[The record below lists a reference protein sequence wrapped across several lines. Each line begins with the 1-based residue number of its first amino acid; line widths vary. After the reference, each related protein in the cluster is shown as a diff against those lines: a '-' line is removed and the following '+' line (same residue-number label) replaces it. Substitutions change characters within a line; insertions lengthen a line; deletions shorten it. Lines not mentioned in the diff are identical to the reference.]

1 MPHHHHQAPVPV
13 CTKLLCIEMKVPRY
27 GNPIFA
33 LSEFITVWIIMCTHC
48 IEDPALHYCQD
59 QFASYQSNSWSV
71 IHSLYNC
78 PIVYL
83 QYYSTEYG
91 FRYLTKGIK
100 CILVLF
106 VLKSWSQVNSQLT
119 MRQGPLPVYAMN
131 SKQRLSC
138 QCQCGARSE
147 ARTLSKKEA
156 AVPPR
161 AVCPPSV
168 LL

>member
-1 MPHHHHQAPVPV
+1 MCPTTTTRRPSPSAQSCCVLKWKFPDMEIQYLHWASSSLYG
-13 CTKLLCIEMKVPRY
+13 LLCVHTASRI
-27 GNPIFA
+27 
-33 LSEFITVWIIMCTHC
+33 
-48 IEDPALHYCQD
+48 LHYCQD
-59 QFASYQSNSWSV
+59 QFASYQSNSWSA
-71 IHSLYNC
+71 IHSLYSC

-138 QCQCGARSE
+138 QCQCGPRSE
-147 ARTLSKKEA
+147 D
-156 AVPPR
+156 PF
-161 AVCPPSV
+161 
-168 LL
+168 